1 MGGVGKGPGIGW
13 LRDGKCVAANFSI
26 FERFK
31 IKQGRQND
39 ECLSMY
45 IINTIPHGKCF
56 VRYLRTP
63 CFCNRNLTRSLRLL
77 VRQHFP
83 LSILYKTKR
92 VTMIRLSVKVNR
104 TGLCTEAHFPRNE
117 IKYHQSQESGLF
129 FYKCYSLSP
138 S

>member
-77 VRQHFP
+77 VRQNFP
-83 LSILYKTKR
+83 LSILY
-92 VTMIRLSVKVNR
+92 IRWAQRHTDIAVREGRGYSTNFY
-104 TGLCTEAHFPRNE
+104 TAEAHPLTFYIP
-117 IKYHQSQESGLF
+117 F
-129 FYKCYSLSP
+129 FTISYTFY
-138 S
+138 